1 MMTSNEGPD
10 KNVIIF
16 QPPMCFTCDNA
27 RTAVKAF
34 DEALTEVEEEASRS
48 GHDTNSDI
56 TVPISILS
64 DHYKHK
70 LDSDEDDDDLGYE
83 VSNKRRKIDYQ
94 DMD

>member
-1 MMTSNEGPD
+1 MTSNEGPD

-34 DEALTEVEEEASRS
+34 DEALSEVETEATRAVQES
-48 GHDTNSDI
+48 NSDI

-70 LDSDEDDDDLGYE
+70 LDSDEDDDEYGF
-83 VSNKRRKIDYQ
+83 SNKRRKIGYE